1 MTFTQ
6 TQIGLI
12 EKYAA
17 LLFKISDIALLI
29 DSDPDE
35 LREEISNKT
44 TEISKTYYKAKLQII
59 SRLRAQ
65 EIEQAELGSNT
76 AIELVTKYIQDQQL
90 DE

>member
-1 MTFTQ
+1 MILTE

-12 EKYAA
+12 EKYTA

-29 DSDPDE
+29 DADPDE
-35 LREEISNKT
+35 LRDEIANKK
-44 TEISKTYYKAKLQII
+44 TEASKIYHKTKLQVI

-76 AIELVTKYIQDQQL
+76 AIELVTQYIQEQKL

>member
-1 MTFTQ
+1 MILTE

-12 EKYAA
+12 EKYTA

-29 DSDPDE
+29 DADPDE
-35 LREEISNKT
+35 LRDEIANKK
-44 TEISKTYYKAKLQII
+44 TEASKIYHKTKLQVI

-76 AIELVTKYIQDQQL
+76 AIELVTKYIQEQQI

>member
-6 TQIGLI
+6 TQIGQI

-29 DSDPDE
+29 DADPDE
-35 LREEISNKT
+35 LRDEISNKT
-44 TEISKTYYKAKLQII
+44 TEISKIYYKAKLQVITK
-59 SRLRAQ
+59 LRAQ

-76 AIELVTKYIQDQQL
+76 AIELVTKYIQEQQL